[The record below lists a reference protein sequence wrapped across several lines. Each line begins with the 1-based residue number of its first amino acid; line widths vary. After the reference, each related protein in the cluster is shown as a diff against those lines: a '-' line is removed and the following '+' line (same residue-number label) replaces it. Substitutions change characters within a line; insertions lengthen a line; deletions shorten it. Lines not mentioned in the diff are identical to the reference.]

1 MEFFEIIEM
10 SPGATG
16 FSDKRAAITD
26 IDDRLKGVSVID
38 DCRGE
43 IAPH

>member
-16 FSDKRAAITD
+16 FSDTRAAITD
-26 IDDRLKGVSVID
+26 IDDRLKGVWVID

-43 IAPH
+43 IAPY